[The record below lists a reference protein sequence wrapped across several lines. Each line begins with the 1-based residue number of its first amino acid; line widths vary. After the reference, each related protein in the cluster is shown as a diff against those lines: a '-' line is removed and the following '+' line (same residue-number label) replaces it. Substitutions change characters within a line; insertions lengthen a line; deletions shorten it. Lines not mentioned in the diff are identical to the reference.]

1 MTDLIIFF
9 LGCATASG
17 LISILDRLKKK
28 KVEYT
33 MTYIYVNDLDNL
45 TKEVQ
50 DKVNELIESGADW
63 KVIEID

>member
-1 MTDLIIFF
+1 MIFF

-50 DKVNELIESGADW
+50 DKVNELIESGVDW

>member
-1 MTDLIIFF
+1 MIFF

>member
-1 MTDLIIFF
+1 MIFF

-17 LISILDRLKKK
+17 LISILDRIKKK

-33 MTYIYVNDLDNL
+33 MTYIYVNDLNNL
-45 TKEVQ
+45 AKEVQ
-50 DKVNELIESGADW
+50 DKVNELIESGSDW

>member
-1 MTDLIIFF
+1 
-9 LGCATASG
+9 
-17 LISILDRLKKK
+17 
-28 KVEYT
+28 